1 MLGFK
6 SKEVMGILA
15 LSALVAGVVVYA
27 SNNIDVVEDAI
38 G

>member
-1 MLGFK
+1 MKASHKNML
-6 SKEVMGILA
+6 ITAAIALA
-15 LSALVAGVVVYA
+15 VSAVVVFA